1 MNNQMNKNKIDMF
14 VSKFKSEMEFETKK
28 QEYNFKT
35 KMNEYSKRDSFNLT
49 YELFKLCIEKDKQLA
64 EKDKQLANRP
74 VEEIKPKT
82 EKDILLDYQQQI
94 EDMPSKY
101 TKPNQM
107 KEFHEVMDK
116 METYICDLEAEEEN
130 EDLVDELYAVIDD
143 TKEQI
148 VNKFGVAVDDWT
160 WWDSDK
166 TKNKMIYSPQSY
178 TEYIQ
183 SIDKYIKDNT
193 GVGAMRMNNF
203 KQTEILE
210 NKQLKQLLK
219 SFKE

>member
-1 MNNQMNKNKIDMF
+1 MNKIEIDMF
-14 VSKFKSEMEFETKK
+14 VAKFKSEMNFETKK

-74 VEEIKPKT
+74 VEEVKPKT
-82 EKDILLDYQQQI
+82 EKDILLDYKQQI
-94 EDMPSKY
+94 ENMPGKY

-107 KEFHEVMDK
+107 EEFNDIMDK
-116 METYICDLEAEEEN
+116 METYVCDLEAEEEN
-130 EDLVDELYAVIDD
+130 EDLVDELYADIEDVKDKI
-143 TKEQI
+143 I
-148 VNKFGVAVDDWT
+148 NKFGVAVDDWT

-178 TEYIQ
+178 KEYIE

-203 KQTEILE
+203 KETEILQ
-210 NKQLKQLLK
+210 NKELKQLLK
-219 SFKE
+219 SFKK

>member
-1 MNNQMNKNKIDMF
+1 MNKIEIDMF
-14 VSKFKSEMEFETKK
+14 VAKFKSEMEFETKK

-35 KMNEYSKRDSFNLT
+35 KMNEYSKRDTFNLT

-64 EKDKQLANRP
+64 EKDKQLTNRP

-82 EKDILLDYQQQI
+82 EKDILLDYQQQV

-101 TKPNQM
+101 TKPTQM

-116 METYICDLEAEEEN
+116 METYICDLEDEEE
-130 EDLVDELYAVIDD
+130 LVDELDELCAVLDD

-178 TEYIQ
+178 TEYIE
-183 SIDKYIKDNT
+183 SIDEYIKDKPNGT
-193 GVGAMRMNNF
+193 CR
-203 KQTEILE
+203 KLTEYKKELLQ